1 MAFEPEDSTSDRA
14 ACDFVRDNADAF
26 ALGALTPEESQ
37 RIVRH
42 IDDHPECQSIVSAA
56 NAVASALAYSMPLIG
71 RPDLAVKLRL
81 FDRIAAESATPTA
94 NASRIETSDKVIAAL
109 NSPAVASPP
118 QVEVPPRRPWLQHV
132 STALIAPLAIALTI
146 MSLWAYN
153 LNDELDEM
161 RDNTEA
167 NEGVASN
174 TIEMWTM
181 ETSDSSSNARGS
193 LGALPDQT
201 SAVLL
206 AWNLDPQEDLEVW
219 CEEENG
225 KKWMV
230 TPLEVGDDGA
240 AMQTIV
246 LPKGL
251 DEYKSIYVS
260 GGEDSGSETP
270 ELMLTLPE
278 KTKPDPHDDLA
289 TPTW

>member
-1 MAFEPEDSTSDRA
+1 
-14 ACDFVRDNADAF
+14 
-26 ALGALTPEESQ
+26 
-37 RIVRH
+37 
-42 IDDHPECQSIVSAA
+42 
-56 NAVASALAYSMPLIG
+56 MPLID

-81 FDRIAAESATPTA
+81 FDRVAAESAQSTA
-94 NASRIETSDKVIAAL
+94 NVSRIETSDRVIAAL
-109 NSPAVASPP
+109 NAQAPALPVRA
-118 QVEVPPRRPWLQHV
+118 EIPPRRSWIQHV

-153 LNDELDEM
+153 LNDELDDM
-161 RDNTEA
+161 RESTEA
-167 NEGVASN
+167 SEGVVSN

-193 LGALPDQT
+193 LGALPDET

-206 AWNLDPQEDLEVW
+206 AWNLDPEEELEVW

-225 KKWMV
+225 NKWMV
-230 TPLEVGDDGA
+230 SPLEVGDDGA
-240 AMQTIV
+240 AMQTIN
-246 LPKGL
+246 LPKSL

-260 GGEDSGSETP
+260 GGEGSGSETP

-278 KTKPDPHDDLA
+278 KTKPDPHDDIA